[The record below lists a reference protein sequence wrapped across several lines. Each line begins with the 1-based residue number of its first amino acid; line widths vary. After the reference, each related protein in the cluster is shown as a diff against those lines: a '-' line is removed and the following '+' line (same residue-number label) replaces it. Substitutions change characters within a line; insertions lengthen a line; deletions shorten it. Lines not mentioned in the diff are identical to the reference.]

1 MSKIDLED
9 LVGQLRLIIEESD
22 MDYKEAKALGRIFN
36 ELIKDNNDK
45 NELNKKYDKI
55 MKVNMFLL
63 EKYRE
68 DLFKEFEIKDENDFV
83 SIVKMFDKMYEIENK
98 KYPLMWYEYG
108 ISKI

>member
-9 LVGQLRLIIEESD
+9 LIGQLRLIIKESNID
-22 MDYKEAKALGRIFN
+22 EKEAKALGRIFN
-36 ELIKDNNDK
+36 KLIEDNNEKDK
-45 NELNKKYDKI
+45 LNKECDKI

-63 EKYRE
+63 EKYGK

-83 SIVKMFDKMYEIENK
+83 SMIKTFDKIYEIENK

-108 ISKI
+108 LRGV